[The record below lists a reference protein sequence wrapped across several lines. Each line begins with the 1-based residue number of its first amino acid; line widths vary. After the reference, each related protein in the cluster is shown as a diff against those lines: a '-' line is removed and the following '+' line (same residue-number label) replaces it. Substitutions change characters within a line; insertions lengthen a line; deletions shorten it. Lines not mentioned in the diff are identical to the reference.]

1 MIHIKAFVVG
11 LLVVAAPI
19 AALGA
24 IIANDLVGWLMAL
37 LGAGIIYCAGRA
49 IIS

>member
-1 MIHIKAFVVG
+1 MSHIKAFVVG
-11 LLVVAAPI
+11 TLAIGVPG
-19 AALGA
+19 AALYA
-24 IIANDLVGWLMAL
+24 IAVNDLVGWLMVL